1 MGELRFA
8 GELEV
13 GSWRLGVAVQIPAG
27 FDFIRNPEDFNRNSP
42 LPTPNSQLKQRTVHH
57 QIQTISQFAALPRFP
72 YCPDGLPPG
81 VRPLQAGPLVHPAQP
96 QPQPPERRVFTVCRT
111 AKNTMMARAA
121 MSTMSMS
128 FIITSFWSVSNGKWQ
143 MGNGDGRCRP
153 VISQVTG
160 QLNFPAA

>member
-1 MGELRFA
+1 MSGQWKMENGQCPKGLAALRKMKSACICGLTDHSPFSICQPVPVFLQSKIS
-8 GELEV
+8 G
-13 GSWRLGVAVQIPAG
+13 GSPG
-27 FDFIRNPEDFNRNSP
+27 
-42 LPTPNSQLKQRTVHH
+42 LP
-57 QIQTISQFAALPRFP
+57 ALPRFP

-96 QPQPPERRVFTVCRT
+96 QPQPPDRRVFTVCRT

-160 QLNFPAA
+160 